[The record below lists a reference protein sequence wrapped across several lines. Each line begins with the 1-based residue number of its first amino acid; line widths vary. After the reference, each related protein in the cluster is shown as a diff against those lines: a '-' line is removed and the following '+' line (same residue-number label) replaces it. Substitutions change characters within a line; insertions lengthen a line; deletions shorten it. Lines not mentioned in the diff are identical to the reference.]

1 MEKKEK
7 KRVYRYV
14 FRLYEEVEEGERFD
28 GFLDRE
34 VEVSCPLGL
43 LDEVVQA
50 FLEGLRV
57 TGYVMNQKSL
67 EEVMRAVLENWN
79 MGPAQEVPKS
89 DLEHQIFMVLKNSPG
104 PLRTKEVWERVK
116 ETYDVKE
123 STVSKKL
130 GKLQKQRLV
139 VSPNYGVWQVP

>member
-14 FRLYEEVEEGERFD
+14 FRLYEEVEEGERLD

-57 TGYVMNQKSL
+57 TGYVMNRKSL
-67 EEVMRAVLENWN
+67 EDVLQAVIENW
-79 MGPAQEVPKS
+79 
-89 DLEHQIFMVLKNSPG
+89 
-104 PLRTKEVWERVK
+104 TKE
-116 ETYDVKE
+116 
-123 STVSKKL
+123 
-130 GKLQKQRLV
+130 
-139 VSPNYGVWQVP
+139 